1 MEKKKQTKNLLK
13 LFWGIFNF
21 SLIQSKAD
29 ECWMICLGIGVSR
42 IIEIIALIHAC
53 VLVLLLWARHSFSPF
68 SHFYYYSKRIVFFL
82 NLNLIINESILIAQL
97 KKKRKTFFPFS
108 TIVSRVCVVH
118 LQNQGNSTGLVY
130 NFPNFVVWV
139 CYQGRRPA
147 TFLLCI
153 YILWII
159 TSFLDFVFRVDSK
172 TGAINWKLF

>member
-1 MEKKKQTKNLLK
+1 
-13 LFWGIFNF
+13 
-21 SLIQSKAD
+21 
-29 ECWMICLGIGVSR
+29 MICLGIGVSR

-130 NFPNFVVWV
+130 NTILLYEFVIKGV
-139 CYQGRRPA
+139 GRQP
-147 TFLLCI
+147 FFCV
-153 YILWII
+153 YIF
-159 TSFLDFVFRVDSK
+159 SE
-172 TGAINWKLF
+172 